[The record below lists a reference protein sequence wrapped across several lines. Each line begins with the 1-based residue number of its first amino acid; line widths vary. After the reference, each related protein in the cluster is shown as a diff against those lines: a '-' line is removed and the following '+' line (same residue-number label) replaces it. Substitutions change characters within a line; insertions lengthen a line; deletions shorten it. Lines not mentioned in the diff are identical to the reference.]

1 MNAKDYII
9 DFLNYV
15 VLLFLFFFLFVYFFI
30 GDRLGSIT
38 KIMQSLVPLSYFF
51 IFFLL
56 RFRHS
61 RRTLKKRKEEIG
73 GTDLVLHLTYRDKII
88 DEVLIFSLPV
98 IIIWIAHLKGV
109 VDIYTIFQA
118 GIVFIIM
125 FIWHNVLFIFF

>member
-1 MNAKDYII
+1 MNAKDYIV

-15 VLLFLFFFLFVYFFI
+15 VLLFLIFFVFAYFFI
-30 GDRLGSIT
+30 GDRLGALA

-61 RRTLKKRKEEIG
+61 RRTLKKRKEEG
-73 GTDLVLHLTYRDKII
+73 GTDLILRLTYRDKII
-88 DEVLIFSLPV
+88 DEILVFSLPV

-118 GIVFIIM
+118 AIVFIIM
-125 FIWHNVLFIFF
+125 FIWHNILFKREG